1 MIKLLSL
8 LFIALFFTNCST
20 KNLSPTNVSDYFW
33 EAQQD
38 AKLDDAKKF
47 VREKDK
53 KNVALQSNI
62 KIRKFTFL
70 DAKVEGDVATVPTK
84 MYLQSIISR
93 DKKDQI
99 KVDFDTQLEKTKD
112 GWKVNLA
119 KTKEALYLETAKKFS
134 KGLGAEIL
142 QKLQEKM
149 GDFKKFQGILEEM
162 VDGMKKSLKE

>member
-1 MIKLLSL
+1 MIKVFLL
-8 LFIALFFTNCST
+8 LFITFFFTNCST
-20 KNLSPTNVSDYFW
+20 KNLSPINVSDYFW
-33 EAQQD
+33 EAQQE

-70 DAKVEGDVATVPTK
+70 DAKVEGDIAIVPTK
-84 MYLQSIISR
+84 MYLQSIISK

-99 KVDFDTQLEKTKD
+99 EVDFDTQLEKTKD

-149 GDFKKFQGILEEM
+149 GDFKKFQGVLVEM
-162 VDGMKKSLKE
+162 VDGMKKSLQK

>member
-1 MIKLLSL
+1 MIKIISL

-33 EAQQD
+33 EAQQET
-38 AKLDDAKKF
+38 KLDDAKKF

-53 KNVALQSNI
+53 KNIALQRNI
-62 KIRKFTFL
+62 KIKRFTFSE
-70 DAKVEGDVATVPTK
+70 AVEGKESAKVPTK
-84 MYLQSIISR
+84 MYLQSILS
-93 DKKDQI
+93 KDEKDEI
-99 KVDFDTQLEKTKD
+99 EVDFDTVLEKTKE
-112 GWKVNLA
+112 GWKVNLV

-162 VDGMKKSLKE
+162 VDGMKKSLKK